1 MNLGENIYKLRTGK
15 NMSQGDLADALD
27 VSRQS
32 VSKWENNSATPEL
45 DKLIRMSQLFGVSL
59 DELAGLVQEPKPTPA
74 DAEPNAKVIYIEKPV
89 FPKISIHKQIGGVL
103 LLVSLIYGLLLNGSV
118 MGSMEAFL
126 LAAPVAICGIL
137 FLFMKLPQFYCG
149 WICAGA
155 YWMYLFILFHNT
167 WEQQYLLLFLG
178 VALVIAMIIWSVRV
192 NRSGKIRI
200 PLWLWI
206 FGGLLLAAGF
216 VLLWLNTVPPFLFSS
231 EHPSYPQSAAQSCI
245 N

>member
-15 NMSQGDLADALD
+15 NMSQGDLADALE

-32 VSKWENNSATPEL
+32 VSKWENNTATPEL
-45 DKLIRMSQLFGVSL
+45 DKLIKMSELFGVTL
-59 DELAGLVQEPKPTPA
+59 DELAGLLREESPA
-74 DAEPNAKVIYIEKPV
+74 PAAAPVETKVIYVEKPV

-103 LLVSLIYGLLLNGSV
+103 LFVALIYGLLLNGSV

-137 FLFMKLPQFYCG
+137 FFFVKFPQFFCG
-149 WICAGA
+149 WVCAGA
-155 YWMYLFILFHNT
+155 YWMYLFILFHNI

-178 VALVIAMIIWSVRV
+178 IALVIAMIIWSVRA

-206 FGGLLLAAGF
+206 IGGLVLAAGF

-231 EHPSYPQSAAQSCI
+231 EHPSYPQNAAQSCTY
-245 N
+245 

>member
-1 MNLGENIYKLRTGK
+1 MNLGENIYKLRTAK
-15 NMSQGDLADALD
+15 NMSQGDLAEALD

-45 DKLIRMSQLFGVSL
+45 DKLIKMSELFGVTL
-59 DELAGLVQEPKPTPA
+59 DELAGLLREESPA
-74 DAEPNAKVIYIEKPV
+74 PAAATAETKVIYVEKPV
-89 FPKISIHKQIGGVL
+89 FPKISIHKQIGGAL

-137 FLFMKLPQFYCG
+137 FFFVKFPQFFCG
-149 WICAGA
+149 WICAAA

-178 VALVIAMIIWSVRV
+178 VALAIAMIIWSVRV

-200 PLWLWI
+200 PAWVWVSGI
-206 FGGLLLAAGF
+206 ILLIGAF
-216 VLLWLNTVPPFLFSS
+216 VLLWINVVPPLGIFVAEHSS
-231 EHPSYPQSAAQSCI
+231 ESVFSGS
-245 N
+245 